1 MKYYIYN
8 YVDKT
13 KINNKEYVERNLFNN
28 NIGNLFFLQ
37 AVCNSV
43 DGDIVNNA
51 YEEEIDAYIL
61 PLANMFRGKKNI
73 KEIDYLYSLLK
84 NRGNKNIVITG
95 VGAQGKYDYT
105 ENSTDEQSDK
115 QAKEFCEYILQHS
128 HSIGV
133 RGEFTKSYL
142 MKIGVEESRIDVI
155 GCPSVRMF
163 GKNFDSHPRKYRIF
177 DKKLKIAVNF
187 TPYNYMENVAIFI
200 YKIFKN
206 NINSFAMLQDQVE
219 YDMIYNGKEID
230 DIKRVHALLPT
241 YCRNPIILNNRA
253 RMFLSVDEWIRCLST
268 FDFTIGTRIHGNI
281 IAILAGCPAMV
292 IAIDSRTRELAEYHH
307 MPYISAD
314 EINEDTSLE
323 LLYYRA
329 CAGMNNFYLHY
340 ENTLKEYYNFMDKNN
355 IKVKKDWIM

>member
-8 YVDKT
+8 YVDRT
-13 KINNKEYVERNLFNN
+13 KISDKEYVEKNLFSN

-43 DGDIVNNA
+43 DGHIVGNP
-51 YEEEIDAYIL
+51 YEEGIDAYIL

-73 KEIDYLYSLLK
+73 KEIEHLYSLLEK
-84 NRGNKNIVITG
+84 SGNKNIVITG

-105 ENSTDEQSDK
+105 ENYTDEQSDK

-133 RGEFTKSYL
+133 RGEFTKNYL
-142 MKIGVEESRIDVI
+142 TKIGVEENRIDVI

-163 GKNFDSHPRKYRIF
+163 GKKFDFRPRKYKIF
-177 DKKLKIAVNF
+177 NKDLKIAVNF
-187 TPYNYMENVAIFI
+187 TPYDYRENVAIFI
-200 YKIFKN
+200 YKILKN

-219 YDMIYNGKEID
+219 YDMLYNGKEIND
-230 DIKRVHALLPT
+230 MRRVHALLPT
-241 YCRNPIILNNRA
+241 YRRNPIILRNRA
-253 RMFLSVDEWIRCLST
+253 RMFLSVGEWIRCLST

-292 IAIDSRTRELAEYHH
+292 IAIDSRTRELSEYHH
-307 MPYISAD
+307 IPYISAD

-329 CAGMNNFYLHY
+329 CAGMNDFYLHY
-340 ENTLKEYYNFMDKNN
+340 EDALKTYCDFMKKNN
-355 IKVKKDWIM
+355 IKLKKDWII